1 MKSYAPSEKS
11 GGGTLIKL
19 DEFRIS
25 NIERAKPSY
34 GVLVLD
40 VSKIN
45 TLTVGSVT
53 TINSPNYAYIRCM
66 DEFTHAVLK
75 NFVVSNNPQSVD
87 VSNFTKVD
95 LAIVINSSSADYG
108 SVSMNNITGK

>member
-1 MKSYAPSEKS
+1 M
-11 GGGTLIKL
+11 IKL

-25 NIERAKPSY
+25 TIERAKPSY
-34 GVLVLD
+34 GVLALD

-53 TINSPNYAYIRCM
+53 TINSPNYAYIRCR
-66 DEFTHAVLK
+66 DENNTTLK
-75 NFVVSNNPQSVD
+75 DFVVSNNPQSVD
-87 VSNFTKVD
+87 VSNYTNVQ
-95 LAIVINSSSADYG
+95 LAVVISSSGADYG